1 MKRFALAFFAAIV
14 ALAACQKIDD
24 SASAEQDIILS
35 ASIEQGTPT
44 KTEIGDDK
52 NIVWSE
58 NDRIV
63 AFLKSASASQFQIL
77 PSFVGKNYADFSI
90 ISSSNPT
97 IGSDWEH
104 IVAYYPYSGTVECA
118 HSAGNY
124 LLDVEIPSEQTYGPG
139 SFGNNTFP
147 MVAVSADNKLAF
159 KNVCGGI
166 KFQFK
171 GSAKVASITL
181 SGKNS
186 EKLSGAATVTANG
199 NGVAPSIDMASS
211 ASTEVTLNCPSGVQ
225 LGTATATEF
234 IISLPPV
241 EFTKGFKVTVTDT
254 DNRTYTVE
262 TSKKNVVMRSSL
274 LVMPEA
280 TLVRDETVEENLYGW
295 TNVTS
300 NYGTLP
306 EYIKIYKSP
315 STLQGKSAV
324 AYIAVADLDLGARW
338 DIWSVYIGDA
348 DGKYPELFSSY
359 TSEPFHIPSVIYNS
373 QKCPVI
379 INGGYFFYDESNGDR
394 HTASLAIRNSLPPLS
409 FNINYEYDASNQVC
423 YPTRAAFLEYADGT
437 IDACWTY
444 ALYNYEH
451 YMYPNPAP
459 AGNKTPPSASY
470 PAGAKVFAAQTGIGG
485 GPVLIDNGEI
495 VNTWSEEMLSGIYP
509 TTSQPR
515 TAIGV
520 TAGREVVFFVCEG
533 REKTSGV
540 YGFTTYEVASI
551 LKSMGWVEAINLDGG
566 GSSCML
572 VNGIET
578 IKVSD
583 GSQREIANAVMLF

>member
-14 ALAACQKIDD
+14 ALAACQKIDGSD
-24 SASAEQDIILS
+24 SAEQDIILS
-35 ASIEQGTPT
+35 ASIEQSTPT

-124 LLDVEIPSEQTYGPG
+124 LLDVEIPSEQTYRPG

-186 EKLSGAATVTANG
+186 EKLSGAATVTAKG
-199 NGVAPSIDMASS
+199 NGEAPSIDMASS

-338 DIWSVYIGDA
+338 DIWSVLIDKSGWLDT
-348 DGKYPELFSSY
+348 Y
-359 TSEPFHIPSVIYNS
+359 TPDNFHTPSVIYS
-373 QKCPVI
+373 VQKCPVI
-379 INGGYFFYDESNGDR
+379 INGGFFYYDGGKNYTS
-394 HTASLAIRNSLPPLS
+394 SLAIRNSLAPLS
-409 FNINYEYDASNQVC
+409 YNINYEGDYF
-423 YPTRAAFLEYADGT
+423 PTRAAFLEYADGT

-444 ALYNYEH
+444 ALWNYEH

-459 AGNKTPPSASY
+459 ANNLNQPSASY

-495 VNTWSEEMLSGIYP
+495 VDTWYEEMLSGISGISP

-533 REKTSGV
+533 RGMTSGV

-551 LKSMGWVEAINLDGG
+551 LKSMGCVEAINLDGG